1 MKKQICMNKFNQRS
15 VRCLYYKLQNISK
28 IKEDLNK
35 QRETRILVI
44 ADPTL
49 LRDFSNI
56 L

>member
-35 QRETRILVI
+35 QRETNISNCR
-44 ADPTL
+44 
-49 LRDFSNI
+49 SNI
-56 L
+56 VKTQTS